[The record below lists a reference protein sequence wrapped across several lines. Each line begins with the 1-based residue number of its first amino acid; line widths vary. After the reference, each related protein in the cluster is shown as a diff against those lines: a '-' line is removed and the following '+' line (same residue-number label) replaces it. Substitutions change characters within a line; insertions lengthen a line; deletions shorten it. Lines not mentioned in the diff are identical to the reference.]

1 MDLPLCTALSSAALC
16 TAHQF
21 DPQGLANTLWAFATL
36 LVPPSEELMECL
48 SQQVLRRCP
57 EYDPQNCANTMW
69 AYAVLVVG
77 DSPVIAALS
86 KRATEVIS
94 EFACQSLANT
104 AWSLANLSVTDDQLL
119 SSIEVQV
126 ESLIS
131 HFDSSDHSEKELL
144 EFSMGLLG
152 FFWAFAFLEVS
163 CELHSRGRALLAEIG
178 QILDRNVHRPH
189 GRQRVARAGVGR
201 QQVAGSL
208 QARQHPHLLT

>member
-1 MDLPLCTALSSAALC
+1 
-16 TAHQF
+16 
-21 DPQGLANTLWAFATL
+21 
-36 LVPPSEELMECL
+36 
-48 SQQVLRRCP
+48 
-57 EYDPQNCANTMW
+57 MW
-69 AYAVLVVG
+69 AYAVPVVG